1 METSREDF
9 MNELRLRKYIR
20 KAIKVVK
27 ERRANRHTD
36 EEKKLRT
43 LIRRAVLQEKEREP
57 LYPETGK
64 NFLDS
69 LFLDTGFLKRL
80 KLGYKE
86 LKSTEEQRSTFREH
100 IIYHVLRTL
109 ETQGALDKE
118 GDQSQEEPKI
128 ELSEQDETTISV
140 VDQDDRLMG
149 TEPEKET
156 PEEKEDKELE
166 SFRIPGKDLGD
177 STGIKQAFDTFNL
190 TEVKSAILRYW
201 NRMGN
206 DADKEVFYDNMK
218 EQLSL
223 YFDTWEEEVQAEIQA
238 SPGEPGVPA
247 PEEVEPEEPEA
258 LELEP
263 EVPEEELEL
272 GPME

>member
-1 METSREDF
+1 MEFSREEF
-9 MNELRLRKYIR
+9 MNELKLRKYIR

-27 ERRANRHTD
+27 ERRKIKNLD
-36 EEKKLRT
+36 EDNKLRA
-43 LIRRAVLQEKEREP
+43 LVRKAVLQEKEREP

-109 ETQGALDKE
+109 ETQGALDQP

-140 VDQDDRLMG
+140 IDQDDRLMG
-149 TEPEKET
+149 TEPEKES
-156 PEEKEDKELE
+156 PEEKEDKEIE
-166 SFRIPGKDLGD
+166 SFKIPGKEIGD
-177 STGIKQAFDTFNL
+177 ITGIKQAFDTFNL
-190 TEVKSAILRYW
+190 TEVKSAVLRYW

-206 DADKEVFYDNMK
+206 DEDKEVFYDNMK
-218 EQLSL
+218 EQLNL

-247 PEEVEPEEPEA
+247 PEELAPEEPEA
-258 LELEP
+258 LELE
-263 EVPEEELEL
+263 VPEEELEL
-272 GPME
+272 EPME

>member
-1 METSREDF
+1 MEFSREEF
-9 MNELRLRKYIR
+9 MNELKLRKYIR

-27 ERRANRHTD
+27 ERRKIKNLD
-36 EEKKLRT
+36 EDNKLRA
-43 LIRRAVLQEKEREP
+43 LVRKAVLQEKEREP

-109 ETQGALDKE
+109 ETQGALDQP

-140 VDQDDRLMG
+140 IDQDDRLMG
-149 TEPEKET
+149 TEPEKES
-156 PEEKEDKELE
+156 PEEKEDKEIE
-166 SFRIPGKDLGD
+166 SFKIPGKEIGD
-177 STGIKQAFDTFNL
+177 ITGIKQAFDTFNL
-190 TEVKSAILRYW
+190 TEVKSAVLRYW

-206 DADKEVFYDNMK
+206 DEDKEVFYDNMK
-218 EQLSL
+218 EQLNL

-238 SPGEPGVPA
+238 SPGEPGAPA
-247 PEEVEPEEPEA
+247 PEELAPEEPEA
-258 LELEP
+258 LELE
-263 EVPEEELEL
+263 VPEEELEL
-272 GPME
+272 EPME